1 MTGKFCGGHL
11 VASDRRIDRVPLFC
25 RRKPAALRKAACQS
39 LDQYHCPWQR
49 LAGCEP
55 FEGSVGVGDD
65 IDPGLLVVVVPA
77 EGTPRLRSR
86 SSGLAGKTEYRV
98 TSPKLHFD
106 ITVSSRLEAV
116 AALKML
122 PSYTSLENAVND
134 VNHEAAGSRQ
144 SLAESSRLIPE
155 PRLEQDHA
163 SGRG

>member
-1 MTGKFCGGHL
+1 MYIGPLFAQSWQLGGENGSPTSDSILVRCRRRMTGKFCGGHL

-25 RRKPAALRKAACQS
+25 SRKPAALRKAACQS

-65 IDPGLLVVVVPA
+65 IDPGLLLVVVPA

-86 SSGLAGKTEYRV
+86 SSGLTGKTEHRV

-106 ITVSSRLEAV
+106 ITVSSRLPAV
-116 AALKML
+116 ATLKML
-122 PSYTSLENAVND
+122 PS
-134 VNHEAAGSRQ
+134 
-144 SLAESSRLIPE
+144 
-155 PRLEQDHA
+155 
-163 SGRG
+163 